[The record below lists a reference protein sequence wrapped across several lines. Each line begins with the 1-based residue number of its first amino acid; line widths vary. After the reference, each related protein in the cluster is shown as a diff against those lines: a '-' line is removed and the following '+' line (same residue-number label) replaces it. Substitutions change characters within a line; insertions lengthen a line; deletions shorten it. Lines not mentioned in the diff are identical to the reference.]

1 MEYLVGLILGLI
13 VAIFAAWV
21 GFDRDRA
28 FYPAVLIV
36 VASYYSLFAV
46 MGASG
51 RTILV
56 ETLLGSVFVVF
67 AVLGFKKNLWF
78 AAVGIAGHGVFDLL
92 HRLLIHNPGVPRWWP
107 GFCMTIDVVLG
118 AWLAGLLLRRSG
130 ASPTPGT
137 PR

>member
-1 MEYLVGLILGLI
+1 MQYLVGLILGLV
-13 VAIFAAWV
+13 VAVFAAWV
-21 GFDRDRA
+21 GLDRDRA
-28 FYPAVLIV
+28 LYPAVLVV
-36 VASYYSLFAV
+36 VASYYALFAV
-46 MGASG
+46 MGASA

-56 ETLLGSVFVVF
+56 ETLLGSVFVLF

-92 HRLLIHNPGVPRWWP
+92 HHLLIDDPGVPPWWP

-118 AWLAGLLLRRSG
+118 AWVGLRLMKPFR
-130 ASPTPGT
+130 AFPTARA